1 MGIRRFALASATV
14 VVLAISLSIPV
25 DGRDA
30 TTPLGSPSRTQLS
43 AAQSSDSSRS
53 DPFRR
58 FLGRFS
64 GNGGDKSS
72 ASKKLQNDMESI
84 RKAANMIQTQVE
96 ASSAPDLP
104 PPPPGPP
111 TREAT
116 SSPDADMDANA
127 NANAVAPTGFS
138 LSRMLSKAIDI
149 SESELPHFFSMSFMM
164 FLFIYVFTTARDT
177 KDTLVVTNCGAE
189 AIPFLKLYGVMPCA
203 MIFIVAYSKLS
214 ETLSKEALFQVT
226 LLPFFIFYAL
236 FAWVL
241 YPNRDAIHF
250 IPAVTAATGEAVS
263 AGTAALNVLR
273 YWSFSLYFIVSEL
286 WASAGV
292 PLLFW
297 QVCATNNNAVLFTFT
312 LEVPVKLILT
322 N

>member
-1 MGIRRFALASATV
+1 
-14 VVLAISLSIPV
+14 
-25 DGRDA
+25 
-30 TTPLGSPSRTQLS
+30 
-43 AAQSSDSSRS
+43 
-53 DPFRR
+53 
-58 FLGRFS
+58 LGRFS

-116 SSPDADMDANA
+116 PSPDADTD
-127 NANAVAPTGFS
+127 ANAVAPTGFS